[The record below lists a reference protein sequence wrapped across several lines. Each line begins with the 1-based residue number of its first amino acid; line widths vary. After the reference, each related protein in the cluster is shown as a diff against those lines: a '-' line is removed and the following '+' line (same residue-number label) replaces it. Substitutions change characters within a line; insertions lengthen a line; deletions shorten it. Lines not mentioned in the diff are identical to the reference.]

1 MTIVVLGLGQDF
13 RRDDGI
19 GHAIAREVAARA
31 APAIRVHAADGEP
44 TRLLDAWDGAE
55 LAVLIDSVVCDSPR
69 AGTVRRYDS
78 TAVTLSSVHATST
91 HGLGL
96 VAALE
101 LAALLDRLPRRWVL
115 YTVEVADVG
124 FGCGLSPAA
133 ARAIEPV
140 VSAVLAEVSSG

>member
-31 APAIRVHAADGEP
+31 ASAIRVHVADGEP

-55 LAVLIDSVVCDSPR
+55 LAVLIDSVVCDSPCT
-69 AGTVRRYDS
+69 GTVRRYDS
-78 TAVTLSSVHATST
+78 TAVTLSSVRATST

-140 VSAVLAEVSSG
+140 VSAVLAEVSGG